1 MISAKYI
8 TEITTKKATENLK
21 SNKRKQGF
29 NQNFNGEFTS
39 IRLVNETCTVAF
51 LQAGKQVNQF
61 ASTIDHAGSTTFY
74 RKLHQQKLLFYLI
87 LLKET
92 CYLIFVC
99 VYQKVYQENIPFV
112 KTIDIYVFIK
122 GITRKINCYW
132 HVCFFFDLY

>member
-99 VYQKVYQENIPFV
+99 VIR
-112 KTIDIYVFIK
+112 K
-122 GITRKINCYW
+122 GISGKHPIFENNRYI
-132 HVCFFFDLY
+132 CFH